1 MLNFCSLYSG
11 SSGNSLFV
19 ETENTKLLVDAGMS
33 CKKIEQ
39 ALGSI
44 EVDPFS
50 IDAILVTHE
59 HADHIKGISTISKK
73 FDIPVFATKET
84 FDAMPAQTEKL
95 TEKNI
100 KFFNPNEKFYIEDL
114 EILPFSIP
122 HDAAN
127 PCGFTICKD
136 NKHQISIATDIGHM
150 SNYILKHLEGSEFIL
165 LESNYDT
172 EVLKCCS
179 YPFKLK
185 SRIAS
190 ETGHLSNTMAGKTI
204 SYLLKN
210 SNLHTAM
217 LGHLSKESN
226 FPELAYQTVVDE
238 MIASSCDGNSMNL
251 SVANRDYPGKLIKL

>member
-19 ETENTKLLVDAGMS
+19 ETENTKILVDAGMS

-39 ALGSI
+39 ALNSI
-44 EVDPFS
+44 EIDPSS
-50 IDAILVTHE
+50 INAILVTHE
-59 HADHIKGISTISKK
+59 HSDHVKGISAISKK
-73 FDIPVFATKET
+73 YDIPVFATKET
-84 FDAMPAQTEKL
+84 FDAMPTQTEKL
-95 TEKNI
+95 SEHNI
-100 KFFNPNEKFYIEDL
+100 QFFKPSEKFCIDDL
-114 EILPFSIP
+114 EILPFTIP

-127 PCGFTICKD
+127 PCGFNITKD
-136 NKHQISIATDIGHM
+136 NCHQISIATDIGHM
-150 SNYILKHLEGSEFIL
+150 TNSILKRLEGSEFIL

-185 SRIAS
+185 SRIAGS
-190 ETGHLSNTMAGKTI
+190 TGHLSNTMAGKTI
-204 SYLLKN
+204 SYLSKN

-238 MIASSCDGNSMNL
+238 LLYNCKDTTINL
-251 SVANRDYPGKLIKL
+251 SVADRNCPSKLIKL

>member
-19 ETENTKLLVDAGMS
+19 ESENTRILVDAGMS
-33 CKKIEQ
+33 CKKIEE
-39 ALGSI
+39 ALNSI
-44 EVDPFS
+44 EVDPSS
-50 IDAILVTHE
+50 INAILVTHE
-59 HADHIKGISTISKK
+59 HADHIKGISTISRK

-84 FDAMPAQTEKL
+84 FDAMPSQTEKL
-95 TEKNI
+95 SEKNI
-100 KFFNPNEKFYIEDL
+100 NFFKPDEHFFIDDL

-127 PCGFTICKD
+127 PCGFNIIKD
-136 NKHQISIATDIGHM
+136 KNHQISIATDIGHM
-150 SNYILKHLEGSEFIL
+150 SKYIVDHLEGSEFIL

-172 EVLKCCS
+172 EVLRCCS

-210 SNLHTAM
+210 SNLNTAM

-238 MIASSCDGNSMNL
+238 LISGNSSENSINL
-251 SVANRDYPGKLIKL
+251 SVASRDCPSKFIKL